1 MNKLS
6 SSAGLRKVIS
16 IIGNRNAGKSSLL
29 NALLEQD
36 VSIVSSEKGTTT
48 DAVLKNYE
56 LIPVGPVSFYDTAG
70 IDDVGELGDKRV
82 KATQKAI
89 KKSDLI
95 IFVVGKEG
103 LTAGIA
109 NMMRSYQLSGI
120 SFIPVF
126 NFADEIELDNY
137 HRGVM
142 HMYDGIA
149 VSAKT
154 GVGIEDLRQKII
166 EKISQLEKDPKLV
179 IDLIK
184 PHDIVVLVTP
194 IDEASPKGRMILP
207 QVQVLRELL
216 DGDAVV
222 LVTKE
227 TELKDTLL
235 ALKNKPQLV
244 ITDSQAV
251 KEVVALVPDD
261 VNLTTFSMLF
271 ARAKGNFK
279 QMLDGASVLNEL
291 PENSR
296 ILIAEGCSHH
306 ITCNDIGRVKIPNLI
321 KNRAGK
327 EFVFEFLSGSDFP
340 EDLSGYDLV
349 IHCGGCMLNRK
360 EVQER
365 MRQCAMQ
372 GVAVTNYGMV
382 ISWAQ
387 GVFDRAVKVLR

>member
-1 MNKLS
+1 MNKLTS
-6 SSAGLRKVIS
+6 AAGLRKVIS

-29 NALLEQD
+29 NALMEQD
-36 VSIVSSEKGTTT
+36 VSIVSGEKGTTT
-48 DAVLKNYE
+48 DAVLKNCE

-70 IDDVGELGDKRV
+70 IDDSGELGDKRV

-95 IFVVGKEG
+95 IFVIGKDG

-109 NMMRSYQLSGI
+109 NMLRSYHLNGI

-126 NFADEIELDNY
+126 NFADEVELDNY

-142 HMYDGIA
+142 QMYDGIT

-154 GVGIEDLRQKII
+154 GLGIEELRKKII
-166 EKISQLEKDPKLV
+166 DRIGQLEKDPKLV
-179 IDLIK
+179 MDLVK
-184 PHDIVVLVTP
+184 PRDVVVLVTP
-194 IDEASPKGRMILP
+194 IDEAAPKGRMILP

-216 DGDAVV
+216 DSDAVV

-227 TELKDTLL
+227 TELKDTLF

-251 KEVVALVPDD
+251 KEVAASLPND

-271 ARAKGNFK
+271 ARAKGSFK
-279 QMLDGASVLNEL
+279 QMLDGVNVLNEL
-291 PENSR
+291 SDNSR

-321 KNRAGK
+321 KKRAGK
-327 EFVFEFLSGSDFP
+327 EFVFEFMSGNDFP
-340 EDLSGYDLV
+340 ENLSGYDLV

-360 EVQER
+360 EMQER
-365 MRQCAMQ
+365 MRQCALQ
-372 GVAVTNYGMV
+372 NVKVTNYGMV

-387 GVFDRAVKVLR
+387 GVLDRTSAVLV

>member
-16 IIGNRNAGKSSLL
+16 IVGNRNAGKSSLL

-279 QMLDGASVLNEL
+279 QMLDGANVLNEL

>member
-16 IIGNRNAGKSSLL
+16 IVGNRNAGKSSLL